1 MSFDEYKKNVE
12 RLNLWARAY
21 YTKDSPVATDDEYDA
36 LYHQILDYEAQ
47 NSDKILPYSPTQRIG
62 GEISEG
68 FEKSAHIAQMW
79 SMEDV
84 FDENEL
90 KAWIERGN
98 KAGAEF
104 YVEPKF
110 DGASLNLLYEN
121 GILIK
126 AATRGDGK
134 IGENVTQNAKTI
146 GSIPLE
152 ISHKSRIEIRG
163 EVVIKKSD
171 FDTMNNERL
180 KLGQNLF
187 SNPRNAAA
195 GSLRQLD
202 SKITAQRKLL
212 FIPWGV
218 GENSLRFEKH
228 SEVMEFVKSLGFAC
242 DEYVRICG
250 SKSELEN
257 AYNELLKMR
266 ESKETMMDGMV
277 VRVNLLKFCNELGY
291 TVKFPKFMVAYKF
304 PATQKVTRLKDVALQ
319 VGRSGV
325 ITPVGV
331 LEPVNIDGAVV
342 SSVTLHNFDEIS
354 RLGVMKNDFISI
366 IRSGDVI
373 PKITG
378 VFKER
383 RNGNESE
390 ILRPKFCPVC
400 GKELLDEGVFVK
412 CQNLDCKARII
423 GSIIYF
429 ASKNC
434 MNIDGLGDAT
444 LELLVKSGKISSIID
459 IYRLKQSDFE
469 GLEGFK
475 DKKISNL
482 LNAIE
487 KSKNPPLD
495 KFIASLGI
503 EHIGLVAATKIA
515 RIYGKNWLNLIEDE
529 LLKIDGFGEAMS
541 QSFVQFVSINREK
554 ILALLEFISPQ
565 IVHFEVSQNIFSG
578 KTIVIT
584 GTLSK
589 SRDEFKQI
597 LQTFGA
603 KVTNSV
609 SKKTD
614 FVLCG
619 QNVGSKFN
627 EAQKLGVKIINESEF
642 ELLAK
647 GENA

>member
-1 MSFDEYKKNVE
+1 MTFDEYTQNVKT
-12 RLNLWARAY
+12 LNLWARAY
-21 YTKDSPVATDDEYDA
+21 YTNDNPIATDEEYDA
-36 LYHQILDYEAQ
+36 LYHQILDFERQ

-62 GEISEG
+62 AEMSEG
-68 FEKSAHIAQMW
+68 FEKSQHLAQMW
-79 SMEDV
+79 SMEDI
-84 FDENEL
+84 FNQNEL
-90 KAWIERGN
+90 KAWINRGN
-98 KAGAEF
+98 KAGAKF

-126 AATRGDGK
+126 ASTRGDGV

-146 GSIPLE
+146 SSIPLE
-152 ISHKSRIEIRG
+152 ISYKKRIEIRG
-163 EVVIKKSD
+163 EVVIKKND
-171 FDTMNNERL
+171 FEKINDERL
-180 KLGQNLF
+180 KNGQNLF

-202 SKITAQRKLL
+202 SKITAKRKLL
-212 FIPWGV
+212 FLPWDV
-218 GENSLRFEKH
+218 GDNSLEFTQH
-228 SEVMEFVKSLGFAC
+228 SEIMDFVASLGFVR
-242 DEYVRICG
+242 DEFVRICA
-250 SKSELEN
+250 SQNELES
-257 AYNELLKMR
+257 AYNELLKVR
-266 ESKETMMDGMV
+266 ENKEVTMDGMV
-277 VRVNLLKFCNELGY
+277 VRVNSLQMCANLGY
-291 TVKFPKFMVAYKF
+291 TVKYPKFMVAFKF
-304 PATQKVTRLKDVALQ
+304 PATQKITRLKDVALQ

-354 RLGVMKNDFISI
+354 RLGLMKNDFVSI

-390 ILRPKFCPVC
+390 ISRPKICPVC
-400 GKELLDEGVFVK
+400 KKELLDEGIFVK

-434 MNIDGLGDAT
+434 MNIDGFGDSIAT
-444 LELLVKSGKISSIID
+444 LLVKSGKISSIID
-459 IYRLKQSDFE
+459 IYTLKFDDFV

-487 KSKNPPLD
+487 NSKNPPLSR
-495 KFIASLGI
+495 FIASLGI
-503 EHIGLVAATKIA
+503 EHIGLVASSKIA
-515 RIYGKNWLNLIEDE
+515 EIYAQNWLNLSKDE

-541 QSFVQFVSINREK
+541 QSFAQFLHINREK
-554 ILALLEFISPQ
+554 ILSLLTFIHPK
-565 IVHFEVSQNIFSG
+565 IVHLEQNKSVFSG
-578 KTIVIT
+578 KVVVIT

-589 SRDEFKQI
+589 SRDEIKQI
-597 LQTFGA
+597 LENFGA

-614 FVLCG
+614 FLLCG
-619 QNVGSKFN
+619 ENAGNKREN
-627 EAQKLGVKIINESEF
+627 ALNLGVKIITENEMNAM
-642 ELLAK
+642 LK